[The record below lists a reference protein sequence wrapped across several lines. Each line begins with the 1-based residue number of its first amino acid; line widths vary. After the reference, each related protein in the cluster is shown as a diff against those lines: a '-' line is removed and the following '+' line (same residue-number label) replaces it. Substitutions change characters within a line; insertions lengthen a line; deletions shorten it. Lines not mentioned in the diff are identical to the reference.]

1 MFGDS
6 FIHRPHW
13 FWIPVRV
20 LLVTLLFALMAF
32 AVSLFLGIITAV
44 IVAEIRNAPR
54 DLQLVYRHLAPFVA
68 GLVGVCALIY
78 SAALEVQHYRQ
89 VKALSAIERVS

>member
-1 MFGDS
+1 M
-6 FIHRPHW
+6 
-13 FWIPVRV
+13 RV
-20 LLVTLLFALMAF
+20 LLVTLLLTLMAF

-44 IVAEIRNAPR
+44 IVAEVRNTPP
-54 DLQLVYRHLAPFVA
+54 DLRLVYRQLAPFVA

-89 VKALSAIERVS
+89 MKALSGIERVS